1 MNPSPAPTWLSRL
14 SQRTLV
20 ILALSASVALAQPAA
35 GDPTL
40 AAAARAMGVRGLD
53 TLMIKA
59 SGTNATFGQA
69 FKPGGPWPTFKV
81 VTYSQALNYANGS
94 MRLEIERTN
103 PDGPLQGSGLPLLPP
118 LPQKM
123 PAAVLAPGA
132 SNAALALQLWMTP
145 HGVIKAAQKGSF
157 TISGRTLSFKSGETH
172 VKATLGVDNLV
183 TKAEA
188 LIDNPMTGDT
198 LIEWEYTNYKDFG
211 GVAFPMRIV
220 QKQGGL
226 PILDLTVSDVTLNG
240 EVTIESPA
248 NQKKGGGG
256 AAAPAAGAAPV
267 VTLTQVAD
275 GVHYVTGGSH
285 HSMIVEFSDHVVL
298 FEVPQNDARALAVI
312 AATRKQFP
320 NKPIRYVVN
329 SHHHFDHAG
338 GIRAAM
344 AEGLTLLTQAQNKPY
359 YEKIAALPHTL
370 NPDRLATSPRAP
382 KIETVDTKRVL
393 SDSTM
398 TLELYKISTSHA
410 DTLLVGYLPK
420 SKQLFEVDVFT
431 PTGDAPATAAP
442 ATVSPVTAGFYDE
455 IVKLKLDV
463 AEILPGHGTRKPTL
477 NELKTVAGKGAAR

>member
-1 MNPSPAPTWLSRL
+1 MNFSSPLPQAAWLSRL
-14 SQRTLV
+14 AKFALTFF
-20 ILALSASVALAQPAA
+20 ALSGAAAIAQPAT

-40 AAAARAMGVRGLD
+40 AAAARAMGARGLD
-53 TLMIKA
+53 TIIFKA
-59 SGTNATFGQA
+59 NGTNGTFGQA
-69 FKPGGPWPTFKV
+69 FQPGGPWPTFKV
-81 VTYSQALNYANGS
+81 VSYTQAMNYANGS
-94 MRLEIERTN
+94 MRVDIERTN

-123 PAAVLAPGA
+123 PAAILAPGGA
-132 SNAALALQLWMTP
+132 NAALALQLWMTP
-145 HGVIKAAQKGSF
+145 HGVIKAAQKGAF
-157 TISGRTLSFKSGETH
+157 TVSGRTISFRSGTTH
-172 VKATLGVDNLV
+172 VKATLSADNLISR
-183 TKAEA
+183 AEA

-198 LIEWEYTNYKDFG
+198 RIEWEYTEYKDFG
-211 GVAFPMRIV
+211 GVAFPMHIV

-226 PILDLTVSDVTLNG
+226 PILDLKVTDVTLNA
-240 EVTIESPA
+240 EVKIEAPA
-248 NQKKGGGG
+248 AGG
-256 AAAPAAGAAPV
+256 AAPAAAAAAPT
-267 VTLTQVAD
+267 VTLTKVAD

-285 HSMIVEFSDHVVL
+285 HSLIVEFSDHVVL

-344 AEGLTLLTQAQNKPY
+344 AEGLTILTQAQNKSY
-359 YEKIAALPHTL
+359 YEKIAAMPHTL
-370 NPDRLATSPRAP
+370 NPDQLAKTPKAP

-398 TLELYKISTSHA
+398 TLELYKIATSHA

-431 PTGDAPATAAP
+431 TAGDAPATAKP

-455 IVKLKLDV
+455 IIKLKLDV
-463 AEILPGHGTRKPTL
+463 AEILPGHGPRKTTL
-477 NELKTVAGKGAAR
+477 AELKVVAGK

>member
-1 MNPSPAPTWLSRL
+1 MNTVSSSELRPNWLPRL
-14 SQRTLV
+14 AKLTFAV
-20 ILALSASVALAQPAA
+20 LALCGSVALAQPAA

-40 AAAARAMGVRGLD
+40 TAVARAMGARGLD
-53 TLMIKA
+53 TIAIKA
-59 SGTNATFGQA
+59 SGTNGTFGQA

-81 VTYSQALNYANGS
+81 VSYTQALNYANGS
-94 MRLEIERTN
+94 MRIEIERTN
-103 PDGPLQGSGLPLLPP
+103 PEGPLQGSGLPLLPP

-123 PAAVLAPGA
+123 PPAVLAPGGN
-132 SNAALALQLWMTP
+132 NAALALQLWMTP

-157 TISGRTLSFKSGETH
+157 TVSGRTLSFRSGDTH
-172 VKATLGVDNLV
+172 VKATLGADNLI
-183 TKAEA
+183 TKTEA
-188 LIDNPMTGDT
+188 LIDNPVTGDT
-198 LIEWEYTNYKDFG
+198 LIEWEYSNYKDFG

-240 EVTIESPA
+240 EVKIESPA
-248 NQKKGGGG
+248 NQKQGGGG
-256 AAAPAAGAAPV
+256 AAAAAAPIAT
-267 VTLTQVAD
+267 VTKVAD

-285 HSMIVEFSDHVVL
+285 HSLIVEFSDHVVL
-298 FEVPQNDARALAVI
+298 FEVPQNDARAVAVI
-312 AATRKQFP
+312 GATRKQFP

-344 AEGLTLLTQAQNKPY
+344 AEGLTILTQAQNKAY
-359 YEKIAALPHTL
+359 FEKVAAMPHKL
-370 NPDRLATSPRAP
+370 NPDRLAASPKAP

-393 SDSTM
+393 SDSTI
-398 TLELYKISTSHA
+398 TLELYKIATSHA

-420 SKQLFEVDVFT
+420 SKHLFEVDVFT

-463 AEILPGHGTRKPTL
+463 AEILPGHGTRKTTL
-477 NELKTVAGKGAAR
+477 NELKVVAGK